1 MQDTR
6 QKLVTEMDAC
16 RYLGVSRSFL
26 AQGRM
31 DGNLPNRTP
40 TPPYY
45 KIGRMIRYS
54 VEDLDAWLEKY
65 RRYPKNFNA

>member
-1 MQDTR
+1 MEYSKP
-6 QKLVTEMDAC
+6 KLITEMEAC

-31 DGNLPNRTP
+31 DGDFPNRTP

-45 KIGRMIRYS
+45 KIGRLVRYS
-54 VEDLDAWLEKY
+54 LDDLDAWLEKY
-65 RRYPKNFNA
+65 RKFPKRLYA